1 MADIYSA
8 ELNPGKLDVISAWL
22 SKQSWAAE
30 ADVAPES
37 LKKVTS
43 YRFDDPEGKV
53 GAEIHL
59 VAAGDRVFQV
69 PLTYRG
75 VELAGADKHL
85 ISTMEHSILGTR
97 WVYDGMGDPHF
108 RQRLDHAIATAG
120 TSAKQYR
127 VDDEGNRID
136 EITDVAHA
144 WGTGPLAGA
153 EDVQV
158 LYELNLDSPAEGS
171 DAGLLLGRWAGQ
183 EAPVVLAVMV

>member
-1 MADIYSA
+1 MSDIFNA
-8 ELNPGKLDVISAWL
+8 ILNPGKLEVISAWL
-22 SKQSWAAE
+22 SKQAWAAE
-30 ADVAPES
+30 ADVAPDS
-37 LKKVTS
+37 LQKVTS
-43 YRFDDPEGKV
+43 YRFDDPEGKA
-53 GAEIHL
+53 GAEVHI

-75 VELAGADKHL
+75 AELAGAEKHL
-85 ISTMEHSILGTR
+85 ISTMEHSVLGKR
-97 WVYDGMGDPHF
+97 WVYAGMGDPLF
-108 RQRLDHAIATAG
+108 RQRLDHTIATAG

-171 DAGLLLGRWAGQ
+171 DAGLLLGRWDGQ

>member
-53 GAEIHL
+53 GAEIHI

-144 WGTGPLAGA
+144 WGTGPMAGA

>member
-1 MADIYSA
+1 MAVQAVMGSR
-8 ELNPGKLDVISAWL
+8 GRCG
-22 SKQSWAAE
+22 
-30 ADVAPES
+30 PES

-53 GAEIHL
+53 GAEIHI

-158 LYELNLDSPAEGS
+158 LYELNLDSPAGDPTRDCS
-171 DAGLLLGRWAGQ
+171 WAAGRVRKLRSCS
-183 EAPVVLAVMV
+183 P

>member
-53 GAEIHL
+53 GAEIHI

>member
-22 SKQSWAAE
+22 SRQSWAAE

-53 GAEIHL
+53 GAEIHI

>member
-37 LKKVTS
+37 LKKVRS

-53 GAEIHL
+53 GAEIHI

>member
-53 GAEIHL
+53 GAEIHI

-97 WVYDGMGDPHF
+97 WVYDGMDDPHF

>member
-1 MADIYSA
+1 M
-8 ELNPGKLDVISAWL
+8 
-22 SKQSWAAE
+22 
-30 ADVAPES
+30 APES

-53 GAEIHL
+53 GAEIHI

>member
-1 MADIYSA
+1 MADIYNA
-8 ELNPGKLDVISAWL
+8 ELNPGKLDVISDWL
-22 SKQSWAAE
+22 SNQSWAAE
-30 ADVAPES
+30 ADVAPDS
-37 LKKVTS
+37 LKTISS

-53 GAEIHL
+53 GAEVHI
-59 VAAGDRVFQV
+59 VASGDRVFQV

-75 VELAGADKHL
+75 AELAGADKHL
-85 ISTMEHSILGTR
+85 ISTMEHSVLGKR
-97 WVYDGMGDPHF
+97 WVYAGMGDPHF

-127 VDDEGNRID
+127 VDEEGNRGE
-136 EITDVAHA
+136 EITEVAHA

-171 DAGLLLGRWAGQ
+171 DAGLLLGRWSGQ